1 MGRTL
6 NVSETSAMLELQLMF
21 KAFDTDKSGT
31 IDKSELQEMMRQLL
45 GSGEDLDELD
55 DMVSAPQY
63 CTPMLSSCLLL
74 HLSDHFLPSVR
85 NAACC
90 LQKPSTPDVSVQI
103 HQYASL

>member
-85 NAACC
+85 NAAAACRS
-90 LQKPSTPDVSVQI
+90 PVHRT
-103 HQYASL
+103 